1 MSCREFV
8 ELVTEYFEGALPDE
22 DARRFE
28 AHLDHCPWCTR
39 YVEQMRVTIRTVGR
53 IDEDSISGEARDALL
68 HEFRDWHA
76 A

>member
-1 MSCREFV
+1 MSCKEFV
-8 ELVTEYFEGALPDE
+8 ELVTDYFERTLSDE
-22 DARRFE
+22 DVLRFE

-53 IDEDSISGEARDALL
+53 IDEGSISDEARDVLL
-68 HEFRDWHA
+68 DEFRNWHA